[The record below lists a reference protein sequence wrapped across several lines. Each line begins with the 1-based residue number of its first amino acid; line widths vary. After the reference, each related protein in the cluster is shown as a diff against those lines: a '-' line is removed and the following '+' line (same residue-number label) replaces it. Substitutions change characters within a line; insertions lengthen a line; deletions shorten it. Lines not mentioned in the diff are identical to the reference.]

1 MIDWMAFLIVFVAA
15 LVSAGIVVALYS
27 LGIRFLA
34 TPQPPGRLND
44 GSIEANG
51 PSRDDEDD
59 DVADVDHPR
68 WASIAAYTCFGLSA
82 LCALVGV
89 FLIVPALHPW

>member
-34 TPQPPGRLND
+34 TPQPPARLHD

-51 PSRDDEDD
+51 PPRDDEDD

-68 WASIAAYTCFGLSA
+68 WATMAAYACFGLSA
-82 LCALVGV
+82 LIVLVGV